1 MSNAVT
7 PEMIRLLNSGDQRE
21 LRAFLTLYA
30 KPVYDRAMAITG
42 NETDARRVT
51 RRVVSETALL
61 AVKGALEEDVD
72 AQLMKLT
79 DACCSEDLFFAR
91 LVDETMQELSVRPA
105 GEPDRLLPRA
115 PAFAPEPP
123 QNPAE
128 PGPAEPLHKPARPA
142 YEFAQPAAAGAEP
155 APKAAAPVNRPV
167 APAPKKVVPAE
178 APPPDAAPAPREAPE
193 APPLLYVS
201 DLAPV
206 QEVDVP
212 DLFAEE
218 EAEAEAEGK
227 KAGPLMVVLIFTLS
241 LITIA
246 LVWVLLVKL
255 MYVGAIPKFDFGFA
269 EWFNAHM
276 FKLY

>member
-128 PGPAEPLHKPARPA
+128 PGPAEP
-142 YEFAQPAAAGAEP
+142 

-167 APAPKKVVPAE
+167 APAPKKVVTAE

-193 APPLLYVS
+193 APPPLYVS
-201 DLAPV
+201 DLAPA

>member
-51 RRVVSETALL
+51 RRVISETALL

-79 DACCSEDLFFAR
+79 DAFCSEDLFFAK
-91 LVDETMQELSVRPA
+91 LVDETMQELAVQPA
-105 GEPDRLLPRA
+105 LKPDRLLPRA
-115 PAFAPEPP
+115 PVIAPQPDEPL
-123 QNPAE
+123 QKTAE
-128 PGPAEPLHKPARPA
+128 PSRK
-142 YEFAQPAAAGAEP
+142 FAEP
-155 APKAAAPVNRPV
+155 AAKDAEP
-167 APAPKKVVPAE
+167 APAPKKAALMLDEEPL
-178 APPPDAAPAPREAPE
+178 PDEPAPVGRVMSE
-193 APPLLYVS
+193 PPRPVYVS
-201 DLAPV
+201 DLAPT
-206 QEVDVP
+206 QEADVP

-218 EAEAEAEGK
+218 EVELEGK
-227 KAGPLMVVLIFTLS
+227 KVSPLMVVLIFTLS
-241 LITIA
+241 LVTVA

-255 MYVGAIPKFDFGFA
+255 MYIGAIPKFDFGFA
-269 EWFNAHM
+269 AWFNEHM

>member
-123 QNPAE
+123 QDPPA
-128 PGPAEPLHKPARPA
+128 
-142 YEFAQPAAAGAEP
+142 Q
-155 APKAAAPVNRPV
+155 
-167 APAPKKVVPAE
+167 KKVVPAE

-193 APPLLYVS
+193 APPPLYVS
-201 DLAPV
+201 DLAPA